1 MKVRHL
7 LIVLLLVS
15 NITLSSGVLDVFAA
29 AASYVIYT
37 FFERDDLLPFDFK
50 RE

>member
-1 MKVRHL
+1 MNAGHL

-15 NITLSSGVLDVFAA
+15 NITLSSCILDVFAA
-29 AASYVIYT
+29 VASYVFYT
-37 FFERDDLLPFDFK
+37 FFERDDLLPFDPK

>member
-7 LIVLLLVS
+7 LTVLLLVS

-29 AASYVIYT
+29 VASYMLDK
-37 FFERDDLLPFDFK
+37 FLDRDDLLPFDPN